1 MRTRTAN
8 QTHLFVIVTL
18 GQLLDMDGMNEQFYT
33 AELSAGI
40 ERAERG
46 RITATPKI
54 VIGQVCTRLDTRKLR
69 SIGLH

>member
-33 AELSAGI
+33 AELSAG
-40 ERAERG
+40 RRG
-46 RITATPKI
+46 KRGCPA
-54 VIGQVCTRLDTRKLR
+54 LHRK
-69 SIGLH
+69 